1 MRAAAGNPRWGRDAE
16 SHRAGTE
23 VPGSQGSFTRRS
35 KNHDWTWAR
44 EPKTRPRRSL
54 VRAGFVFLAVGC
66 QLLNVTLRIGTGRL
80 TRMAQPLSFE
90 ALSSSQYVLSSA
102 ENFVLYVLLEAVAR
116 GKGGGRL
123 PLNLGVVIDRSGSM
137 YDEQRL
143 EFVVDAVKFLA
154 DSLAP
159 EDKVAIVAFADS
171 AKVIVSPEQAHNRDS
186 VRRAVDEIDL
196 LDIGG
201 GTQMALGMRA
211 AIDEVKKSLDATR
224 LNRVLV
230 LTDGQTYEETAC
242 IDLVQQNREQISFS
256 TIGVGV
262 EFNEKLLMRL
272 AQDSNGKYH
281 FIGNPAE
288 IPNIFEDELL
298 GLRSVTVRNGRI
310 DVTLSQG
317 VQIRESFRASPEIYA
332 MGSPLV
338 GEDRKISYDIG
349 DLETAIPGSVLL
361 TLVLPP
367 RNPGNVRIL
376 QSAFHYEIPGT
387 GEAEAT
393 CELAIEYTLDR
404 TLTSKRNGRVM
415 SLVDQVSIAKLQ
427 AKAEEEL
434 KAGNVDR
441 ATRLLG
447 NAIQGTQRLGLS
459 KATQALAGL
468 LDQVKKTQTLQTKA
482 AKTTLLQAQAVVRK
496 TQMLDPEALKDF
508 GKPE

>member
-1 MRAAAGNPRWGRDAE
+1 MPQA
-16 SHRAGTE
+16 
-23 VPGSQGSFTRRS
+23 
-35 KNHDWTWAR
+35 
-44 EPKTRPRRSL
+44 
-54 VRAGFVFLAVGC
+54 
-66 QLLNVTLRIGTGRL
+66 
-80 TRMAQPLSFE
+80 LSFE

-143 EFVVDAVKFLA
+143 EFVVEAVKFLA

-159 EDKVAIVAFADS
+159 EDKVSIVAFADT
-171 AKVIVSPEQAHNRDS
+171 AKVIVAPDQAHNRDS

-211 AIDEVKKSLDATR
+211 AIDEVKKNLDASR

-256 TIGVGV
+256 TMGVGV

-272 AQDSNGKYH
+272 AQDSNAKYH

-288 IPNIFEDELL
+288 IPSIFEDELL
-298 GLRSVTVRNGRI
+298 GLRSITVRNGRI

-338 GEDRKISYDIG
+338 GEDRSISYDIG
-349 DLETAIPGSVLL
+349 DLETAVPGSVLL

-376 QSAFHYEIPGT
+376 QSTFHYEVPGT
-387 GEAEAT
+387 GEAQAT

>member
-1 MRAAAGNPRWGRDAE
+1 M
-16 SHRAGTE
+16 S
-23 VPGSQGSFTRRS
+23 
-35 KNHDWTWAR
+35 
-44 EPKTRPRRSL
+44 
-54 VRAGFVFLAVGC
+54 
-66 QLLNVTLRIGTGRL
+66 
-80 TRMAQPLSFE
+80 QPLSFE
-90 ALSSSQYVLSSA
+90 ALSSSQHVLSSA

-116 GKGGGRL
+116 GKAGGRL

-143 EFVVDAVKFLA
+143 EFVVEAVKFLA
-154 DSLAP
+154 GNLAP

-171 AKVIVSPEQAHNRDS
+171 ARVIVTPDQARNRDA
-186 VRRAVDEIDL
+186 VLRAIDEIDNL
-196 LDIGG
+196 EIGG

-211 AIDEVKKSLDATR
+211 AIDEVKKNLDATR

-230 LTDGQTYEETAC
+230 LTDGQTYQETAC
-242 IDLVQQNREQISFS
+242 IELVQQNRDQISFS
-256 TIGVGV
+256 TMGVGV
-262 EFNEKLLMRL
+262 EFNEKLLQQL

-281 FIGNPAE
+281 FIGNPSE

-298 GLRSVTVRNGRI
+298 GLRSVSVRNGRI

-317 VQIRESFRASPEIYA
+317 VQVRESFRASPEIYA
-332 MGSPLV
+332 MGTPML
-338 GEDRKISYDIG
+338 GDDRKISYEIG
-349 DLETAIPGSVLL
+349 DLESGVPGSVLL

-367 RNPGNVRIL
+367 RKPGTVRML
-376 QSAFHYEIPGT
+376 QSTFHYEVPGA
-387 GEAEAT
+387 GESQANCDLT
-393 CELAIEYTLDR
+393 IEYTLDR

-434 KAGNVDR
+434 KAGNVDK

-447 NAIQGTQRLGLS
+447 NAIQGTQRLGNT

-496 TQMLDPEALKDF
+496 TQMLDPDALKDF

>member
-1 MRAAAGNPRWGRDAE
+1 M
-16 SHRAGTE
+16 S
-23 VPGSQGSFTRRS
+23 
-35 KNHDWTWAR
+35 
-44 EPKTRPRRSL
+44 
-54 VRAGFVFLAVGC
+54 
-66 QLLNVTLRIGTGRL
+66 
-80 TRMAQPLSFE
+80 QPLSFE
-90 ALSSSQYVLSSA
+90 ALASSQHVLSSA

-116 GKGGGRL
+116 GKAGGRL

-143 EFVVDAVKFLA
+143 EFVVEAVKFLA
-154 DSLAP
+154 GNLAP
-159 EDKVAIVAFADS
+159 DDKVAIVAFADQ
-171 AKVIVSPEQAHNRDS
+171 ARVIVTPEQVHNRDS
-186 VRRAVDEIDL
+186 VVQAIDRIDDL
-196 LDIGG
+196 EIGG

-211 AIDEVKKSLDATR
+211 AIDEVNKNLDTTR

-230 LTDGQTYEETAC
+230 LTDGQTYQETAC
-242 IDLVQQNREQISFS
+242 IDLVRQNREQISFS
-256 TIGVGV
+256 TMGVGV
-262 EFNEKLLMRL
+262 EFNEKLLQQL

-281 FIGNPAE
+281 FIGNPSE

-298 GLRSVTVRNGRI
+298 GLRSVSVRNGRI

-317 VQIRESFRASPEIYA
+317 VQVRESFRASPEIYA
-332 MGSPLV
+332 MGTPML
-338 GEDRKISYDIG
+338 GDDRKISYEIG
-349 DLETAIPGSVLL
+349 DLESGVPGSVLL

-367 RNPGNVRIL
+367 RKPGTVRML
-376 QSAFHYEIPGT
+376 QSSFHYEVPGA
-387 GEAEAT
+387 GESEAT
-393 CELAIEYTLDR
+393 CDLTVEYTLDR

-434 KAGNVDR
+434 KAGNVDK

-447 NAIQGTQRLGLS
+447 NAIQGTQRLGNT

-496 TQMLDPEALKDF
+496 TQMLDPDALKDF

>member
-1 MRAAAGNPRWGRDAE
+1 
-16 SHRAGTE
+16 
-23 VPGSQGSFTRRS
+23 
-35 KNHDWTWAR
+35 
-44 EPKTRPRRSL
+44 
-54 VRAGFVFLAVGC
+54 
-66 QLLNVTLRIGTGRL
+66 
-80 TRMAQPLSFE
+80 MAQPLSFE

-143 EFVVDAVKFLA
+143 EFVVEAVKFLA

-171 AKVIVSPEQAHNRDS
+171 AKVIATPEQTHNRDS

-211 AIDEVKKSLDATR
+211 AIEEVKKNLDTTR

-288 IPNIFEDELL
+288 IPNIFEDEVS

-349 DLETAIPGSVLL
+349 DLETGIPGSVLL

-367 RNPGNVRIL
+367 RNPGSVRIL
-376 QSAFHYEIPGT
+376 QSTFHYEVPGT
-387 GEAEAT
+387 GEDQAT

-459 KATQALAGL
+459 KATQALSGL
-468 LDQVKKTQTLQTKA
+468 LDEVKKTQTLQTKA

-496 TQMLDPEALKDF
+496 TQMLDPDALKDF